1 MSDDVDPQTDQNML
15 ATSMGYLRRIERDL
29 PELWQGATQWTD
41 EWGSC
46 GSYPDARGYGSGV
59 ERVRVPPEKLAEFW
73 RRLTTD
79 YRELPPIT
87 VGPLETPGLTTWL
100 AQYGYAAA
108 SRRRL
113 MVLPHERLCSRTY
126 FALHDV
132 RVATTLNDLDQ
143 ALALDQLVFDDAPLA
158 AEQRLAEL
166 QRITTG
172 PRRLVLVPGEAGL
185 ARAAGLI
192 TKRTGWALLSS
203 GETHPDFRRQGL
215 YRAITERRLD
225 VARGWGADF
234 VATVATP
241 GTSEPILRRLGFL
254 CVADITLYRPGPQRP
269 TCHNGVGHGEAIV
282 IG

>member
-1 MSDDVDPQTDQNML
+1 MADGVDPHTGQSML
-15 ATSMGYLRRIERDL
+15 AASMWYLKRIERDP
-29 PELWQGATQWTD
+29 PELWPGATEWTD

-73 RRLTTD
+73 CRLTTE

-100 AQYGYAAA
+100 ARHGYAAA

-113 MVLPHERLCSRTY
+113 MILPHERLYSPT
-126 FALHDV
+126 FSALHDV
-132 RVATTLNDLDQ
+132 RVAATLDDLDQ
-143 ALALDQLVFDDAPLA
+143 VLALDQLVFDDAPLT

-166 QRITTG
+166 QCITTG

-192 TKRTGWALLSS
+192 TQRTGWALLSS

-215 YRAITERRLD
+215 YHAVTERRLE
-225 VARGWGADF
+225 VARSWGADF
-234 VATVATP
+234 VATNATLS
-241 GTSEPILRRLGFL
+241 TSEPILRRLGFL
-254 CVADITLYRPGPQRP
+254 LVADNTLYRPGRQWIA
-269 TCHNGVGHGEAIV
+269 E
-282 IG
+282 